1 MAPAIGTV
9 RVFENGAA
17 LADGL
22 AAFLCEQAERA
33 SAPFV
38 VSAAGGSTPKP
49 AYHRLAEAPYKERMP
64 WDRVHWILGDER
76 FVVPT
81 DPASNFGMICDEMLA
96 HVPAPK
102 GNIHPVP
109 TEGVTLDEA
118 AAQYEAELK
127 RLYGADQFDPA
138 RPLIDVCLLGL
149 GDDGHTA
156 SLIPGQPVLE
166 ERSKWVASVGHGR
179 PEQRV
184 TLTYPALESS
194 RLVVFLVSGEGKRAI
209 LDQVLSG
216 GSDVPAARLKPVG
229 EVIWFADRAAAGR
242 WA

>member
-1 MAPAIGTV
+1 MTPALGTL
-9 RVFENGAA
+9 RVFEDGAS

-22 AAFLCEQAERA
+22 ARFLCEQAERA
-33 SAPFV
+33 RGKFV

-49 AYHRLAEAPYKERMP
+49 AYHRLAEAPLKERMP

-76 FVVPT
+76 FVQPT
-81 DPASNFGMICDEMLA
+81 DPASNFGMICEELLS

-102 GNIHPVP
+102 ENIHPVT

-118 AAQYEAELK
+118 ASQYEATLR
-127 RLYGADQFDPA
+127 RLYGADRLDPA
-138 RPLIDVCLLGL
+138 RPLINLCLLGL

-156 SLIPGQPVLE
+156 SLIPGQPVLK
-166 ERSKWVASVGHGR
+166 ERSKWVAGVGHGR
-179 PEQRV
+179 PEQRI

-194 RLVVFLVSGEGKRAI
+194 RVVAFLVSGESKRAI
-209 LDQVLSG
+209 LDELLSG
-216 GSDVPAARLKPVG
+216 GSDVPAAHLKPVG
-229 EVIWFADRAAAGR
+229 DVIWFADRAAAGR